1 VRSAVTAF
9 ALVAFLSASLAPSR
23 AGAADDDPWTG
34 TDKTVHFAASAGIA
48 AGGYAVG
55 TLAFDARG
63 HALVLGGTLT
73 LVIGAGKELADLAGA
88 GTPSWKDFAWD
99 AMGAVAGLA
108 VAWGI
113 DLLVRGVGERHPL
126 FVAPAKTARG
136 AGILFEF

>member
-1 VRSAVTAF
+1 MRQAV
-9 ALVAFLSASLAPSR
+9 ALGALSAFLLASLAAPPAR
-23 AGAADDDPWTG
+23 AADDAWTG

-63 HALVLGGTLT
+63 HALVLGGALS
-73 LVIGAGKELADLAGA
+73 LVVGAGKEVADLAGA

-108 VAWGI
+108 VSWGI
-113 DLLVRGVGERHPL
+113 DLLVRGVGDAHPL
-126 FVAPAKTARG
+126 FVAPGKTARG